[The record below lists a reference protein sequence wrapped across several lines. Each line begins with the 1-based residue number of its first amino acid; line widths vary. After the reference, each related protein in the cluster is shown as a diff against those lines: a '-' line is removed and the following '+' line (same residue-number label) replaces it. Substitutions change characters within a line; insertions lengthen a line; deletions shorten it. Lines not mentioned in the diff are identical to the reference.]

1 MADKVP
7 MKLGSV
13 PATII
18 IVSSVI
24 LGGLLYF
31 ATQEGQEEA
40 EAVAPTAPAET
51 RLAPTTDDEATES
64 VEQPQDTADT
74 TDQLTAVDLQ
84 PEDAVEET
92 DLQTVTTETDA
103 SVPEQVSVA
112 EPEEPSD
119 DVEDTTGAVAET
131 EVTEDAVAAPAEAD
145 EPVDT
150 VSVVPEEVEAE
161 EPVAVVEAAPAPAV
175 ECPSLDPGA
184 TLAEDGSCPEVAGEA
199 EMSVDQEALEVD
211 EPTEVVS
218 EDTADEVPAAP
229 SDPAVP
235 EQVSVAE
242 IEEPSDDVEDTT
254 GAVAETEA
262 TEDAVAAPAEAD
274 EPVDTVSVVPEEVEA
289 EEPVAVVEAAPAPV
303 VECPSLDPGATLA
316 EDGSCPEVAGEAE
329 LSVDQEALEVDE
341 PTEVVSED
349 TADEVPAAP
358 SDPAVPEQV
367 SVAEPEEPSDDV
379 EDMTGAVAETEATE
393 DAVAAPAEADEPVDT
408 VSVVPEEVEAEE
420 PVAVVEAAPAPVVEC
435 PSLDPGATLAEDG
448 SCTEVAGEAELSVDQ
463 EALEV
468 DEPTEVVSEDTADE
482 VPAAPSDPAVPEQ
495 VSVAEPEEPS
505 DDVEDMTGA
514 VAETEATEDAVAAPA
529 EADEPVDTV
538 SVVPEEVEAEEPVAV
553 VEAAPAPAVECP
565 SLDPGATL
573 AEDGSCPEVAGEAE
587 AVAPTAPAETR
598 LAPTTD
604 DEATESVEQPQDT
617 ADTTDQLTAVDLQ
630 PEDAVEETDL
640 QTVTT
645 ETDASVPEQVSVAET
660 EATEDAVAAPA
671 EADEPVD
678 TVSVVQEEVE
688 AEEPVAVVEAAPEP
702 AVECPSL
709 DPGATLA
716 EDGSCPEVA
725 GEAEAVAP
733 TAPAETRLA
742 PTTDDEAT
750 ESVEQ
755 PQDTADTTDQ
765 LTAVDLQPED
775 AVEETDLQTVTT
787 ETDASVPEQ
796 VSVAEPEEP
805 SDDVEDTTG
814 AVAETEVTEDA
825 VAAPAEA
832 DEPVD
837 TVSVVPEEVEA
848 EEPVAVVE
856 AAPAPVVECP
866 PLDPGATL
874 AEDGSCPEVAGEAEL
889 SVDQEALEVD
899 EPTEVVSEDTAD
911 EVPAAPSDPAVPEQ
925 VSVAEPEEPSDD
937 VEDTTGAVAETEV
950 TEDAVAAPAEAD
962 EPVDT
967 VSVVPEEVEAEE
979 PVAVVEAAP
988 APAVECPS
996 LDPGATLAEDGSC
1009 PEVAGEAE
1017 MSVDQEALE
1026 VDEPTEVVSE
1036 DTADEVPAAPSDPA
1050 VPEQVSVAEPEEPSD
1065 DVEDTTGAVAE
1076 TEVTEDAVAA
1086 PAEADEPVD
1095 TVSVVP
1101 EEVEAEEPV
1110 AVVEVAPAPAVE
1122 CPSLDPGATLAEDGS
1137 CPDEMVET
1145 TETGEAVDSVP
1156 EPSVALVD
1164 PARQEDLEPEAGED
1178 VQSAGAA
1185 PEPEEGTD
1193 ASAADSSIESAT
1205 LSATPDPTAQEQ
1217 EQTETVNIA
1226 VVDDSEQPGESGDDE
1241 SIETVSGTHLTQEET
1256 PAKIT
1261 ESVTETVDDSGDG
1274 LIDET
1279 ESAALQE
1286 VESAPLAGGTVPV
1299 VDPDAGEAD
1308 VAEGT
1313 PLEMSTD
1320 QDTASVGAQLLG
1332 APAETAGSTVAS
1344 LQEIPNEEETPP
1356 VPAAVPPTFDIV
1368 RVDQFGTAIVAG
1380 RAPAGSRIEAVVDGR
1395 VASSQAVGRN
1405 GQFAMIF
1412 SIETESD
1419 TLAIGL
1425 QAALPD
1431 GQLINSEETVF
1442 VVVPHGRI
1450 AAAVAD
1456 VAEGTPVDTLVSPE
1470 EPPATNLADLTDFQ
1484 PSVLLANNQGVRL
1497 IQPSLPEE
1505 EDRLLVEIV
1514 SYDERGEVFI
1524 AGSTKSVGGVVN
1536 IYLDD
1541 TLVKS
1546 RQFSAGGSWWT
1557 DLAEVDA
1564 GRYRMRVEEV
1574 DLSGEVVATAEMP
1587 FQKESAQHAL
1597 DLLATV
1603 SKNDADLFRGHR
1615 PGTDNQSDSSST
1627 RLYALGHIQET
1638 VRPWQALRQHIQCKP
1653 GSD

>member
-31 ATQEGQEEA
+31 ATQEGQKEA

-112 EPEEPSD
+112 EPEEPSA

-131 EVTEDAVAAPAEAD
+131 EVTEDAVAVPAEAD

-161 EPVAVVEAAPAPAV
+161 EPVAVVEAAPEPVA
-175 ECPSLDPGA
+175 ECPSLD
-184 TLAEDGSCPEVAGEA
+184 
-199 EMSVDQEALEVD
+199 Q
-211 EPTEVVS
+211 
-218 EDTADEVPAAP
+218 
-229 SDPAVP
+229 
-235 EQVSVAE
+235 
-242 IEEPSDDVEDTT
+242 
-254 GAVAETEA
+254 
-262 TEDAVAAPAEAD
+262 
-274 EPVDTVSVVPEEVEA
+274 
-289 EEPVAVVEAAPAPV
+289 
-303 VECPSLDPGATLA
+303 
-316 EDGSCPEVAGEAE
+316 
-329 LSVDQEALEVDE
+329 
-341 PTEVVSED
+341 
-349 TADEVPAAP
+349 
-358 SDPAVPEQV
+358 
-367 SVAEPEEPSDDV
+367 
-379 EDMTGAVAETEATE
+379 
-393 DAVAAPAEADEPVDT
+393 
-408 VSVVPEEVEAEE
+408 
-420 PVAVVEAAPAPVVEC
+420 
-435 PSLDPGATLAEDG
+435 
-448 SCTEVAGEAELSVDQ
+448 
-463 EALEV
+463 
-468 DEPTEVVSEDTADE
+468 
-482 VPAAPSDPAVPEQ
+482 
-495 VSVAEPEEPS
+495 
-505 DDVEDMTGA
+505 
-514 VAETEATEDAVAAPA
+514 
-529 EADEPVDTV
+529 
-538 SVVPEEVEAEEPVAV
+538 
-553 VEAAPAPAVECP
+553 
-565 SLDPGATL
+565 
-573 AEDGSCPEVAGEAE
+573 
-587 AVAPTAPAETR
+587 
-598 LAPTTD
+598 
-604 DEATESVEQPQDT
+604 
-617 ADTTDQLTAVDLQ
+617 
-630 PEDAVEETDL
+630 
-640 QTVTT
+640 
-645 ETDASVPEQVSVAET
+645 
-660 EATEDAVAAPA
+660 
-671 EADEPVD
+671 
-678 TVSVVQEEVE
+678 
-688 AEEPVAVVEAAPEP
+688 
-702 AVECPSL
+702 
-709 DPGATLA
+709 GATLA

-805 SDDVEDTTG
+805 SADVEDTTG
-814 AVAETEVTEDA
+814 AVAETEATEDAVAVPAEADEPVDTVSVVPEEVEAEEPVAVVEAAPEPVAECPSLDPGATLAEDGSCPEVAREAELSVDQEASEVDEPTEVVSEDTADEVPAAPSDPAVPEQVSVAEPEEPSDDVEDMTGAVAETEVTEDAVAVPAEADEPVDTVSVVPEEVEAEEPVAVVEAAPEPVAECPSLDQGATLAEDGSCPEVAGEAEAVAPTAPAETRLAPTTDDEATESVEQPQDTADTTDQLTAVDLQPEDAVEETDLQTVTTETDASVPEQVSVAELEEPSADVEDTTGAVAETEATEDA

-856 AAPAPVVECP
+856 AAPAPVAECP
-866 PLDPGATL
+866 SLDPGATL

-950 TEDAVAAPAEAD
+950 TEDAVAVPAEVD

-967 VSVVPEEVEAEE
+967 VSVVPEEVEADE

-988 APAVECPS
+988 APVVECPS

-1017 MSVDQEALE
+1017 LSVDQEALE
-1026 VDEPTEVVSE
+1026 VDEPTKVVSE

-1076 TEVTEDAVAA
+1076 TEVTEDAVAVPA
-1086 PAEADEPVD
+1086 EVDEPVDTVSVVPEEVEADEPVAVVEAAPAPVVECPSLDPGATLAEDGSCPEVAGEAELSVDQEALEVDEPTKVVSEDTADEVPAAPSDPAVPEQVSVAEPEEPSDDVEDTTGAVAETEVTEDAVAVPAEADEPVD

-1110 AVVEVAPAPAVE
+1110 AVVEAAPEPVLE
-1122 CPSLDPGATLAEDGS
+1122 CPSLDQGATLAEDGS
-1137 CPDEMVET
+1137 CPDEVVEA

-1156 EPSVALVD
+1156 EPSVALMD
-1164 PARQEDLEPEAGED
+1164 PARQEDLEPETGED

-1193 ASAADSSIESAT
+1193 ASAVDSSIESAT

-1217 EQTETVNIA
+1217 EQTETVDIA
-1226 VVDDSEQPGESGDDE
+1226 VADDSEPPGESGDDE

-1274 LIDET
+1274 LMDET

-1380 RAPAGSRIEAVVDGR
+1380 RAPASSRIEAVVDGR

-1456 VAEGTPVDTLVSPE
+1456 VAEGTPVDTFVSPE

-1484 PSVLLANNQGVRL
+1484 PSVLLASNQGVRL

-1524 AGSTKSVGGVVN
+1524 AGSTKSDGGVVN

-1603 SKNDADLFRGHR
+1603 SQNDADSSEDIDQGPIISLIAVQRGFTLWGISR
-1615 PGTDNQSDSSST
+1615 KQYGLG
-1627 RLYALGHIQET
+1627 RLYVNIFNANLDQIED
-1638 VRPWQALRQHIQCKP
+1638 PDLIFP
-1653 GSD
+1653 GQIFVLPHESQLIDPLW